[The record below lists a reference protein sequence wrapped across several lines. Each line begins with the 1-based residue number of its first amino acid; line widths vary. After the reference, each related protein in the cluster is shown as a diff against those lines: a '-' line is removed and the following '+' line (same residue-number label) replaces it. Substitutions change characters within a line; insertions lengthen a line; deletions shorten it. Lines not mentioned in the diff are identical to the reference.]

1 MSSAKDMIIVL
12 VECVLVMIV
21 EGIIPAEWELRAFV
35 NCCNEIGDTLE
46 RENCKDS

>member
-35 NCCNEIGDTLE
+35 NCRNEIGDTLE
-46 RENCKDS
+46 RENYKDS

>member
-35 NCCNEIGDTLE
+35 NCRNGIGDTLE
-46 RENCKDS
+46 RENYKDS